1 MVRSLVASWETEWG
15 CQEHKSATVKASRW
29 VNWLA
34 LQWFLVT
41 AALMGWQLE
50 WP

>member
-29 VNWLA
+29 VKWV
-34 LQWFLVT
+34 LVT